1 MCIRDSLPQFPIGDS
16 TAKPF
21 IHTYNGQRHEIIS
34 APITGNG
41 LGRGGTETAGEVYA
55 GLFGCNAGELRDIVL
70 IAGAEDT
77 IVGFDRGIQRRSA
90 YIGAL
95 VGYNSGT
102 VRGCAAAGYRAKA
115 LANSGSA
122 VYVGGF
128 IGYNEGYVEQCSVS
142 SPSVYAENV
151 FAQLS
156 VGGFAGRNDGRIE
169 GCYGIAAINVPTVRG
184 GEVEQNVGEHT
195 DECA

>member
-1 MCIRDSLPQFPIGDS
+1 M
-16 TAKPF
+16 
-21 IHTYNGQRHEIIS
+21 
-34 APITGNG
+34 
-41 LGRGGTETAGEVYA
+41 
-55 GLFGCNAGELRDIVL
+55 L

-156 VGGFAGRNDGRIE
+156 AGGFAGRNDGRIE

-184 GEVEQNVGEHT
+184 GEVELGGFAAHNGGIIRRRLLRDGYVLGGRRGGRLYRLRQRAGAAT
-195 DECA
+195 ISTAAPTASGRRTGCTARRPRAARSP

>member
-1 MCIRDSLPQFPIGDS
+1 M
-16 TAKPF
+16 
-21 IHTYNGQRHEIIS
+21 
-34 APITGNG
+34 
-41 LGRGGTETAGEVYA
+41 
-55 GLFGCNAGELRDIVL
+55 L
-70 IAGAEDT
+70 IAGREDT

-156 VGGFAGRNDGRIE
+156 AGGFAGQNDGRIE

-184 GEVEQNVGEHT
+184 GEVELGGFAAHNGGIIRGAY
-195 DECA
+195 CATAMSSAGAEDIAVAQ